1 MMNRLRRGSRALD
14 RVRQRRP
21 LVEDHTRYLR
31 TERMR
36 EGAGSL
42 TAERVAARRA
52 VHQLLDA
59 PLVFSDP
66 LALRILKP
74 EVAERIREDPKHL
87 DTSPVSRYLRAFLVV
102 RSRIAEEEVAAAVE
116 RGVTQ
121 YVVVGAGYD
130 TFAYRNPFPQL
141 RVFEVDHPSTQREK
155 RLRLEASQID
165 VPPSTTYIAADLS
178 VVSLDEAL
186 ALGSFDPSSP
196 AVFSWLG
203 VVPYL
208 ELPAIE
214 ATLASVARYSSSI
227 VFDYGVSAGALNFA
241 ERFVVRRMAK
251 RVAAAGEPWKTF
263 FVPEEMTALLR
274 RTGFRSHVDWGSEEI
289 NARYF
294 ADRDDGLRV
303 GRGGRIVKAT
313 VS

>member
-1 MMNRLRRGSRALD
+1 
-14 RVRQRRP
+14 
-21 LVEDHTRYLR
+21 
-31 TERMR
+31 MR

-66 LALRILKP
+66 LALRILRP

-87 DTSPVSRYLRAFLVV
+87 DTSPVSRYLRAFLVA
-102 RSRIAEEEVAAAVE
+102 RSRIAEEEVAAAVA
-116 RGVTQ
+116 RGVRQ
-121 YVVVGAGYD
+121 YVIVGAGYD

-141 RVFEVDHPSTQREK
+141 RVFEVDHPATQREK
-155 RLRLEASQID
+155 RLRLEEGGIA
-165 VPPSTTYIAADLS
+165 VPPNGTFVGADLS
-178 VVSLDEAL
+178 VTSLDDAL
-186 ALGSFDPSSP
+186 AASGFDRSSP
-196 AVFSWLG
+196 AVFAWLG

-214 ATLASVARYSSSI
+214 ATLAAVARYPAGSI
-227 VFDYGVSAGALNFA
+227 VFDYGVSTDALNFA

-263 FVPEEMTALLR
+263 FLPDEMTALLR
-274 RTGFRSHVDWGSEEI
+274 RTGFRSHADWGSEEI

-294 ADRDDGLRV
+294 AGREDGLRV

>member
-1 MMNRLRRGSRALD
+1 
-14 RVRQRRP
+14 
-21 LVEDHTRYLR
+21 
-31 TERMR
+31 MR
-36 EGAGSL
+36 EGVGSR

-52 VHQLLDA
+52 AHQLLDA

-66 LALRILKP
+66 LALRILAP
-74 EVAERIREDPKHL
+74 EVAEQIRQDPK
-87 DTSPVSRYLRAFLVV
+87 
-102 RSRIAEEEVAAAVE
+102 
-116 RGVTQ
+116 
-121 YVVVGAGYD
+121 
-130 TFAYRNPFPQL
+130 
-141 RVFEVDHPSTQREK
+141 
-155 RLRLEASQID
+155 
-165 VPPSTTYIAADLS
+165 
-178 VVSLDEAL
+178 SLDRSPITSL
-186 ALGSFDPSSP
+186 DDALGSSSFDRTSP

-214 ATLASVARYSSSI
+214 ATLASVARMPAGTTI
-227 VFDYGVSAGALNFA
+227 VFDYGVSTDALNFA

-263 FVPEEMTALLR
+263 FVPEEMAALLR
-274 RTGFRSHVDWGSEEI
+274 RTGFRSHLDWGSEEI

-294 ADRDDGLRV
+294 AGRTDGLRV

>member
-1 MMNRLRRGSRALD
+1 
-14 RVRQRRP
+14 
-21 LVEDHTRYLR
+21 
-31 TERMR
+31 MR
-36 EGAGSL
+36 EGVGSR

-66 LALRILKP
+66 LALRILEP
-74 EVAERIREDPKHL
+74 EVAEQIRQDPKGL
-87 DTSPVSRYLRAFLVV
+87 DRSPVSRYLRAFLVV
-102 RSRIAEEEVAAAVE
+102 RSRIAEEEMAAAVE

-121 YVVVGAGYD
+121 CVIVGAGYD
-130 TFAYRNPFPQL
+130 TFAYRNPFPAL

-155 RLRLEASQID
+155 RRRLEEGGIPIPANATF
-165 VPPSTTYIAADLS
+165 VAADLS
-178 VVSLDEAL
+178 ITSLDDAL
-186 ALGSFDPSSP
+186 RSSNFDRTSP

-214 ATLASVARYSSSI
+214 ATLASVARMPAGTTI
-227 VFDYGVSAGALNFA
+227 VFDYGVSIDALNFA

-251 RVAAAGEPWKTF
+251 RVAAAGEPWKTYF
-263 FVPEEMTALLR
+263 MPEEMAALLR
-274 RTGFRSHVDWGSEEI
+274 RTGFRSHLDWGSEEI

-294 ADRDDGLRV
+294 ADRTDGLRV